1 MHCLRVF
8 WPWWVTI
15 SLYFGIVILTL
26 IANEAFFAQYLGL
39 EYQTKSHSKKFIME
53 KGRISPSEK
62 KLSQRPEKNWPERA
76 EIEWKLEMEMEM
88 NKKK

>member
-1 MHCLRVF
+1 
-8 WPWWVTI
+8 
-15 SLYFGIVILTL
+15 
-26 IANEAFFAQYLGL
+26 
-39 EYQTKSHSKKFIME
+39 ME

-88 NKKK
+88 NKKKIGITMDVLKG